1 MSNFS
6 FISPSL
12 SGIAFDLNSCEK
24 ATINNTDFPSYSDTV
39 KVTPRFQWQF
49 GQVPNG
55 LSSTKNFVVRVT
67 HVFRDTFLLSQ
78 GCHCDRGKTVLSLEM
93 VMNLFLIGH
102 VLHCIHHKFAF
113 LRVKRVECKIHVAI
127 DLGKRL
133 CGQLKPSISNIIL

>member
-1 MSNFS
+1 MTLFS
-6 FISPSL
+6 CL
-12 SGIAFDLNSCEK
+12 K
-24 ATINNTDFPSYSDTV
+24 VVTV
-39 KVTPRFQWQF
+39 T
-49 GQVPNG
+49 GE
-55 LSSTKNFVVRVT
+55 
-67 HVFRDTFLLSQ
+67 
-78 GCHCDRGKTVLSLEM
+78 VLSLEM